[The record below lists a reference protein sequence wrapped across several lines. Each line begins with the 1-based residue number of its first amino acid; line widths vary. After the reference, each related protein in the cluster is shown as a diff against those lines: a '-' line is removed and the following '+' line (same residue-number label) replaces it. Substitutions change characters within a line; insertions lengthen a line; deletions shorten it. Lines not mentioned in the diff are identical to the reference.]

1 MKYGYARVS
10 AQDQNLDRQIN
21 ALESAGVGD
30 RNIVSEKVSGKSFD
44 RKHYKKLKKK
54 LKEGDE
60 LYLLS
65 LDRLGR
71 CYEEL
76 CSEWSEFKKKGV
88 DVSVIDMP
96 VLKKSVT
103 GDSLV
108 DRFLNDL
115 ILRVLA
121 FTSEHERIAIKTRQ
135 AQGIAAAKEKGV
147 KFGRPK
153 LKLPDNFLEVSR
165 KVSDRCLSISDGAA
179 VLGMS
184 YGAFYYHYKKSLL

>member
-76 CSEWSEFKKKGV
+76 CREWEAFKEKGI
-88 DVSVIDMP
+88 DVTVIDTP
-96 VLKKSVT
+96 VLKPDT
-103 GDSLV
+103 GDPLLDAFMKDLV
-108 DRFLNDL
+108 
-115 ILRVLA
+115 LRVLA
-121 FTSEHERIAIKTRQ
+121 FASEHERKAIRQRQ
-135 AQGIAAAKEKGV
+135 AEGIAAARKKGV
-147 KFGRPK
+147 KFGRPETV
-153 LKLPDNFLEVSR
+153 LPNEFYDIAEKVRNGNMSVSE
-165 KVSDRCLSISDGAA
+165 GACK
-179 VLGMS
+179 LGMTYS
-184 YGAFYYHYKKSLL
+184 TFYYHYKKF